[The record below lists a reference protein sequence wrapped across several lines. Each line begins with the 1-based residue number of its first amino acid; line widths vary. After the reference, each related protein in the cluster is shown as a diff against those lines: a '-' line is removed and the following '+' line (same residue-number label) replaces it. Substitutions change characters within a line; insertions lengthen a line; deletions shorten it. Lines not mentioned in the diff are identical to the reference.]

1 MRRKAKELARMKQEA
16 SRTGRTTGLGGGGFG
31 SSSFSKGENPV
42 IDPTPSEP
50 IKSSYTAPR
59 SVFLCYLCQI
69 KTKEQ

>member
-59 SVFLCYLCQI
+59 SVFFVTYA
-69 KTKEQ
+69 K